1 MMKTTLIAGLFL
13 TAAAVP
19 LAAQGMGGPGGP
31 EGEGRRPTFEMLDA
45 DGDGKVTQA
54 EIEAFRANRFAEVDA
69 DGDGVVTLE
78 EFTAQAVARAT
89 ERAAEM
95 FGRLDA
101 DGDGTLSRDVLEAR
115 GPRGPMDEGRMFAR
129 LDADGDGAI
138 SLEEFE
144 AMKERRAEMRGHREE
159 GGRGDHGRRWMRN

>member
-19 LAAQGMGGPGGP
+19 LAAQGPGGPGGHD
-31 EGEGRRPTFEMLDA
+31 GEGRHPTFEMLDA

-54 EIEAFRANRFAEVDA
+54 EIAAFRAGRFAEVDTN
-69 DGDGVVTLE
+69 GDGVVTLE

-95 FGRLDA
+95 FARLDA
-101 DGDGTLSRDVLEAR
+101 DGDGALSRDALEAR
-115 GPRGPMDEGRMFAR
+115 GALGPVDEGRMFAR
-129 LDADGDGAI
+129 LDADGDGAV

-144 AMKERRAEMRGHREE
+144 AMKERRAEMHRHRE
-159 GGRGDHGRRWMRN
+159 GGRGGHGRRWMRN